1 MGQYLLR
8 RVLQSLVV
16 VLGLTLIVFGIAR
29 LSGSP
34 VDLML
39 PMGATAQQKADLTQQ
54 LGLDRPLPVQ
64 YVKFMTNA
72 LKGDFGQSIRFQ
84 TPALPLV
91 VGRIPATLELALVSL
106 LFAVAVGIPLGI
118 LAALHYRRAGD
129 YLVTTGTTLGQAMPS
144 FWLGIILILV
154 FGVNLKWL
162 PISGNNGIKSLIM
175 PAFTLSIVPLVTIAK
190 VTRSSMI
197 GTLPQDYV
205 RTARSKGLEWGHV
218 VRHHALRNALIPVVT
233 IIGVLLGQLLSG
245 AVITEQI
252 FAWPGIGRL
261 TIESINARD
270 FPVVQAVTL
279 ITSLAVVG
287 ANLLVDFSYSLLD
300 PRIRRS

>member
-1 MGQYLLR
+1 VGQYLLR
-8 RVLQSLVV
+8 RSLQSLVV
-16 VLGLTLIVFGIAR
+16 ILGLTIIVFGIAR

-34 VDLML
+34 ADLLL
-39 PMGATAQQKADLTQQ
+39 PMGASPQQRADLVQQ

-64 YVKFMTNA
+64 YVTFLAHA
-72 LKGDFGQSIRFQ
+72 LRGDFGESIRFH
-84 TPALPLV
+84 TAALPLV
-91 VGRIPATLELALVSL
+91 LGRLPATVELALASL
-106 LFAVAVGIPLGI
+106 LFAVAAGIPLGI
-118 LAALHYRRAGD
+118 LAALHYRKAGD
-129 YLVTTGTTLGQAMPS
+129 YLVTTGTTLGQATPS
-144 FWLGIILILV
+144 FWLGIMLILV
-154 FGVNLKWL
+154 FGVQLKWF
-162 PISGNNGIKSLIM
+162 PISGNVGIKSLVL

-190 VTRSSMI
+190 ITRSSMI

-205 RTARSKGLEWGHV
+205 RTAQSKGLPWGRV

-233 IIGVLLGQLLSG
+233 VIGVLLGSLLSG

-279 ITSLAVVG
+279 ITSVAIVG
-287 ANLLVDFSYSLLD
+287 ANLLVDLSYSLLD

>member
-8 RVLQSLVV
+8 RLLQSLVV
-16 VLGLTLIVFGIAR
+16 ILGLTIIVFGISH
-29 LSGSP
+29 LSGNP
-34 VDLML
+34 ADLML
-39 PMGATAQQKADLTQQ
+39 PMGASPQQRADLIQR

-64 YVKFMTNA
+64 YITFLANA
-72 LKGDFGQSIRFQ
+72 VRGDFGDSIRFR

-91 VGRIPATLELALVSL
+91 MSRVPATAELALASL
-106 LFAVAVGIPLGI
+106 LFAVAAGIPLGI
-118 LAALHYRRAGD
+118 LAALRYRKAGD
-129 YLVTTGTTLGQAMPS
+129 YLVTTVTTLGQATPS
-144 FWLGIILILV
+144 FWLGIMLILV
-154 FGVNLKWL
+154 FGVQLKWF
-162 PISGNNGIKSLIM
+162 PISGNVGFKSLVM

-197 GTLPQDYV
+197 STLPQDYV
-205 RTARSKGLEWGHV
+205 RTARSKGIPHGRV

-233 IIGVLLGQLLSG
+233 VIGVLLGSLLSG

-270 FPVVQAVTL
+270 FPVVQAITL
-279 ITSLAVVG
+279 ITSVAVVG
-287 ANLLVDFSYSLLD
+287 ANLLVDLSYSLLD

>member
-1 MGQYLLR
+1 VGQYLLR

-16 VLGLTLIVFGIAR
+16 VLGLTVIIFGIAR
-29 LSGSP
+29 LSGNP
-34 VDLML
+34 ADLML
-39 PMGATAQQKADLTQQ
+39 PMGAGAEQKAILTHQ

-64 YVKFMTNA
+64 YAIFMANA
-72 LKGDFGQSIRFQ
+72 LKGDFGQSIRFR

-91 VGRIPATLELALVSL
+91 VGRIPATVELALASL
-106 LFAVAVGIPLGI
+106 LLAVAAGIPLGI

-129 YLVTTGTTLGQAMPS
+129 YLVTSATTLGQATPS

-154 FGVNLKWL
+154 FGVQLKWL

-175 PAFTLSIVPLVTIAK
+175 PALTLSIVPLVTIAK

-205 RTARSKGLEWGHV
+205 RTAQSKGIPWGRV